1 MVDDFIPVFEL
12 AVEFFSDL
20 HASDKR
26 FLKGVIEDE
35 TLVNWDGRGAAVADL
50 GNHAAV

>member
-1 MVDDFIPVFEL
+1 MVDDCIPVFEL
-12 AVEFFSDL
+12 AVKFFGDL

-26 FLKGVIEDE
+26 FLKGVVEDK

-50 GNHAAV
+50 GNHSAE